1 MIGPSRGVGSRC
13 GCTSGRINTTVT
25 ARLIQQDRVTSSK
38 ELAGLGEFEACM
50 QNKDFE
56 NCWPLAAGILVGT
69 KLKVLEKV
77 FDTLKMVKRGC
88 KVINKSTLST
98 SSFATFSD
106 LPCGVHGVPGLPC
119 DKSMITNGPG
129 DCQVCAERIR
139 DSIGDGRIV
148 RIPAPGPFFG
158 KYHGQEDYN
167 WNNG

>member
-1 MIGPSRGVGSRC
+1 
-13 GCTSGRINTTVT
+13 
-25 ARLIQQDRVTSSK
+25 
-38 ELAGLGEFEACM
+38 M